1 MEFRV
6 VLVDDEPPARK
17 KLRHLL
23 SAHADFRVVGEAGT
37 FEEAQAVLA
46 AERPDVVF
54 LDIQLGARNGMEL
67 AAGLGEAAVVFVTA
81 YDQYAA
87 QAFRVQA
94 FDYLLKPVAPDVFD
108 ELVGRLRAR
117 AAAYVKRFLVE
128 GRPGTVEFVAVEEV
142 DWFESARNYVVLH
155 CGAET
160 HIIRSSLEAVQRRL
174 DPGCFARANRSAI
187 VNVAA
192 IASLRPWTN
201 GEFKILLKTGGE
213 IPWSRRY
220 VSAALAALLGEAR

>member
-17 KLRHLL
+17 KLRHML
-23 SAHADFRVVGEAGT
+23 SGQRDFTVVGEAGSV
-37 FEEAQAVLA
+37 EEAQVVIGK
-46 AERPDVVF
+46 AEPNVVF
-54 LDIQLGARNGMEL
+54 LDIQLGERSGFEL
-67 AAGLGEAAVVFVTA
+67 VGELGTAAVVFVTA
-81 YDQYAA
+81 YDQYAV

-108 ELVGRLRAR
+108 ELIERLRRKAS
-117 AAAYVKRFLVE
+117 AYMKRFLVE
-128 GRPGTVEFVAVEEV
+128 GRPGTVEFVGVEAV

-160 HIIRSSLEAVQRRL
+160 RIIRSSLEAVQRRL
-174 DPGCFARANRSAI
+174 DPAQFARTNRSAI

-192 IASLRPWTN
+192 IEAMRPWTN
-201 GEFKILLKTGGE
+201 GEFEIRLRTGEE
-213 IPWSRRY
+213 ITWSRRF
-220 VSAALAALLGEAR
+220 VSGALSALLG

>member
-17 KLRHLL
+17 KLRHML
-23 SAHADFRVVGEAGT
+23 SGQRDFTVVGEAGSV
-37 FEEAQAVLA
+37 EEAQVVIGK
-46 AERPDVVF
+46 AEPNVVF
-54 LDIQLGARNGMEL
+54 LDIQLGERSGFEL
-67 AAGLGEAAVVFVTA
+67 VGELGTAAVVFVTA
-81 YDQYAA
+81 YDQYAV

-108 ELVGRLRAR
+108 ELIERLRRKAS
-117 AAAYVKRFLVE
+117 AYMKRFLVE
-128 GRPGTVEFVAVEEV
+128 GRPGTVEFVGVEAV

-160 HIIRSSLEAVQRRL
+160 RIIRSSLEAVQRRL
-174 DPGCFARANRSAI
+174 DPAQFARTNRSAI

-192 IASLRPWTN
+192 IEAMRPWTN
-201 GEFKILLKTGGE
+201 GEFKIRLRTGEE
-213 IPWSRRY
+213 ITWSRRF
-220 VSAALAALLGEAR
+220 VSGALSALLG

>member
-23 SAHADFRVVGEAGT
+23 SAHPDFRVVGEAGT
-37 FEEAQAVLA
+37 FEEAQTVLA
-46 AERPDVVF
+46 AERPDVVL

-67 AAGLGEAAVVFVTA
+67 TAGLGEAAVVFVTA

-108 ELVGRLRAR
+108 ELLVRLRAR
-117 AAAYVKRFLVE
+117 AATYLKRFLVE

-160 HIIRSSLEAVQRRL
+160 HIIRSSLDAVQRRL
-174 DPGCFARANRSAI
+174 DPGAFARANRSAI

-192 IASLRPWTN
+192 IACLRPWTN
-201 GEFKILLKTGGE
+201 GEFKIQLRTGEE

>member
-23 SAHADFRVVGEAGT
+23 SAHPDFRVVGEAGT
-37 FEEAQAVLA
+37 FAEARAVLA

-54 LDIQLGARNGMEL
+54 LDIQLGPRNGMEL
-67 AAGLGEAAVVFVTA
+67 AAGLEEAAVVFVTA

-108 ELVGRLRAR
+108 ELLGRLRQR

-174 DPGCFARANRSAI
+174 DPGAFARANRSAI

-192 IASLRPWTN
+192 IACLRPWTN
-201 GEFKILLKTGGE
+201 GEFKIQLRTGEE

>member
-23 SAHADFRVVGEAGT
+23 SAHPDFRVVGEAAT
-37 FEEAQAVLA
+37 FAEAQAVLV

-54 LDIQLGARNGMEL
+54 LDIQLGERNGMEL
-67 AAGLGEAAVVFVTA
+67 AVGLGEAAVVFVTA

-94 FDYLLKPVAPDVFD
+94 FDYLLKPVALDVFD
-108 ELVGRLRAR
+108 ELLARLRQR
-117 AAAYVKRFLVE
+117 EAAYLRRFLVE
-128 GRPGTVEFVAVEEV
+128 GRPGTVEFVAVEDV
-142 DWFESARNYVVLH
+142 DWFESARNYVLLH

-160 HIIRSSLEAVQRRL
+160 HIIRSSLDAVQRRL
-174 DPGCFARANRSAI
+174 DPSCFARANRSAI

-192 IASLRPWTN
+192 IACLRPWTN
-201 GEFKILLKTGGE
+201 GEFKIHMRTGDE

-220 VSAALAALLGEAR
+220 VSSALAALLGEAR

>member
-6 VLVDDEPPARK
+6 VVVDDEPPARK

-23 SAHADFRVVGEAGT
+23 SAHADFRVVGEVGT
-37 FEEAQAVLA
+37 FEEARAVLA

-54 LDIQLGARNGMEL
+54 LDIQLGERNGMEL

-81 YDQYAA
+81 HEQYAA

-108 ELVGRLRAR
+108 ELLARLRGR
-117 AAAYVKRFLVE
+117 AAAYLKRFLVE
-128 GRPGTVEFVAVEEV
+128 GRPGTVEFVAVDAV

-174 DPGCFARANRSAI
+174 DPGVFARANRSAI

-192 IASLRPWTN
+192 IACLRPWTN
-201 GEFKILLKTGGE
+201 GEFKIQLKTGEE

>member
-1 MEFRV
+1 LEFRA

-23 SAHADFRVVGEAGT
+23 SAHPDFRVVGEAGT
-37 FEEAQAVLA
+37 FGEAQAVLA

-54 LDIQLGARNGMEL
+54 LDIQLGPRNGMEL
-67 AAGLGEAAVVFVTA
+67 AAGLEEAAVVFVTA

-117 AAAYVKRFLVE
+117 AGAYVKRFLVE

-174 DPGCFARANRSAI
+174 DPGAFARANRSAI

-192 IASLRPWTN
+192 IACLRPWTN
-201 GEFKILLKTGGE
+201 GEFKIQLKTGEE